1 MTKLIIEFTSSEME
15 ALYHTACESFVAE
28 QPQRFSRL
36 DEKDAIWIIQSIK
49 INECPGTLF
58 YFDSF
63 LEAKIFQEAYY
74 AANRNKMTY
83 VLIDDE
89 YNEGSYCCW
98 TQDNFSDYVS
108 NQNLTTLDFTD
119 AEIKQI
125 EKDFLGQL

>member
-36 DEKDAIWIIQSIK
+36 DQKDAIWIIQSIK

-74 AANRNKMTY
+74 AANRN
-83 VLIDDE
+83 
-89 YNEGSYCCW
+89 EGSYCCW

-119 AEIKQI
+119 AEIEQI

>member
-1 MTKLIIEFTSSEME
+1 MN
-15 ALYHTACESFVAE
+15 
-28 QPQRFSRL
+28 SRRQKWKL

-119 AEIKQI
+119 AEIEQI